1 MILHSLSDEAEIAR
15 RLVRLRNERHPLKP
29 STLILLGEKYT
40 RYGRRIE
47 RERQAVKS

>member
-1 MILHSLSDEAEIAR
+1 MKLHPLTDKEEIQR
-15 RLVRLRNERHPLKP
+15 RLCRLRDERQPLKP

-47 RERQAVKS
+47 RERKMVSA